1 MTRATLDQD
10 PMPNVS
16 PEAQAF
22 VRAIGAGGDLPAFVK
37 HVRTII
43 QVASD
48 LKVRVQMLE
57 DAIVKDVALTAKVL
71 RIANATL
78 WNAGVRVNSVK
89 QSIMLLGFDRV
100 QHLSSAASVFDHLQ
114 KKAPA
119 VEELLALSVLTANQS
134 IELAAAVG
142 FGKGEVAYLCGLFR
156 NLGEVTVAVHR
167 VSQYGQW
174 LRRCEQAPPPPPGT
188 EQAILG
194 FTFEDVGVA
203 LAHQWKLPRE
213 VVNSLRRLDPS
224 LVDASTP
231 LHTITQLS
239 ADMTNAVYRDAAPGS
254 THFEQSLKA
263 FAHPLNLST
272 ETVMEVAQ
280 AAWLTSKGTIRT
292 MELGGKSAKME
303 GRLRGAAARMAPVKE
318 KQEPVDRARKDG
330 ASSDGASGDGAS
342 SDGASV
348 GGASGDGA
356 SVGGASGDGAS
367 VDGASGDGASVGGA
381 SVDGASVDGASSD
394 GASVDGAS
402 LDGAEALDAE
412 GFEVRHDHAERE
424 EGAERRRR
432 VGGERREE
440 TTRARSALT
449 REREDEP
456 DEPAWRPN
464 HERYAERA
472 GDSKE
477 EADARTVLREIVD
490 QRLSGTGF
498 DLGTVT
504 RSAMAAIAA
513 AGYERVLLALSS
525 EDFLTVRGRV
535 GIGAGHEHLLR
546 HFLVRPIASAGPLGA
561 VLHGRT
567 DTFASCEGTAGK
579 TWRRDRTLY
588 ELAPRNF
595 GVLPLVLEEK
605 LLGCVYF
612 DTRSK
617 SLEMSDALRE
627 MLLEIRDHLVAA
639 FANHRRGA
647 ARDAA

>member
-1 MTRATLDQD
+1 MSGSAMDQD
-10 PMPNVS
+10 AMPNVS
-16 PEAQAF
+16 PEALAF

-37 HVRTII
+37 HVRTIT

-71 RIANATL
+71 RIANASL
-78 WNAGVRVNSVK
+78 WGGGARVSSVK
-89 QSIMLLGFDRV
+89 QAILLLGFDRV

-134 IELAAAVG
+134 IELAAQAG
-142 FGKGEVAYLCGLFR
+142 FGKAEVAYLCGLFR

-174 LRRCEQAPPPPPGT
+174 LRRCEQSPPPAPGS

-203 LAHQWKLPRE
+203 LAHQWKLPAE

-239 ADMTNAVYRDAAPGS
+239 ADLTAAVYRDASPG
-254 THFEQSLKA
+254 TTRFEQAIKA
-263 FAHPLNLST
+263 FAHPLNLSSD
-272 ETVMEVAQ
+272 TVMEAAQ
-280 AAWLTSKGTIRT
+280 TAWESSKGTIRT

-303 GRLRGAAARMAPVKE
+303 GRLKVTAARVAPLKKE
-318 KQEPVDRARKDG
+318 GEAEAQANRPETALPDDDRSTTRDRAPRAD
-330 ASSDGASGDGAS
+330 SERESGGRERMRPM
-342 SDGASV
+342 
-348 GGASGDGA
+348 
-356 SVGGASGDGAS
+356 
-367 VDGASGDGASVGGA
+367 
-381 SVDGASVDGASSD
+381 
-394 GASVDGAS
+394 
-402 LDGAEALDAE
+402 GAEADDDAIADDADFGE
-412 GFEVRHDHAERE
+412 GELADH
-424 EGAERRRR
+424 EGRPRRIS
-432 VGGERREE
+432 GERREE
-440 TTRARSALT
+440 MTRQRSALT
-449 REREDEP
+449 HHREDEE
-456 DEPAWRPN
+456 DDAGWEPN
-464 HERYAERA
+464 HHRYAEQA

-477 EADARTVLREIVD
+477 EADARSVLREIAE
-490 QRLSGTGF
+490 QRLNGTGF
-498 DLGTVT
+498 DLGSVT
-504 RSAMAAIAA
+504 RSAMSAIAA
-513 AGYERVLLALSS
+513 AGYERVLLALST

-535 GIGAGHEHLLR
+535 GIGTGHEHLLR

-561 VLHGRT
+561 VLHGRS

-579 TWRRDRTLY
+579 AWRRDRTLY
-588 ELAPRNF
+588 ELAPRSF
-595 GVLPLVLEEK
+595 GLLPLVLDEK
-605 LLGCVYF
+605 LLGCLYF

-627 MLLEIRDHLVAA
+627 MLQEIRDHLVAA
-639 FANHRRGA
+639 FAKHRRNA
-647 ARDAA
+647 DRDAAAA

>member
-1 MTRATLDQD
+1 
-10 PMPNVS
+10 MPNVS

-330 ASSDGASGDGAS
+330 ASSDGAS
-342 SDGASV
+342 
-348 GGASGDGA
+348 
-356 SVGGASGDGAS
+356 
-367 VDGASGDGASVGGA
+367 
-381 SVDGASVDGASSD
+381 
-394 GASVDGAS
+394 VDGAS

-449 REREDEP
+449 RERGDEP